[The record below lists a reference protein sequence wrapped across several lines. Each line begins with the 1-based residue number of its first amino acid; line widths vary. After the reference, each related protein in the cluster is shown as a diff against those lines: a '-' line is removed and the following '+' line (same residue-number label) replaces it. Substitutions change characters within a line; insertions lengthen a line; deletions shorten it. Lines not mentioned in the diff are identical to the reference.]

1 MKENN
6 FRNDFYFLEN
16 EDSDILLHIPSSSIF
31 QITDNELSKKMRDF
45 FISQNSQSAV
55 NQILRDI
62 SNEKE
67 EKFNCL
73 DCNSLKQIST
83 EAKDFSIG
91 KLSLVLTSDCNLRCE
106 YCYANFGMY
115 DYEKRSNFTKE
126 KLYDGL
132 NYLVSNFKEIKVI
145 QFFGGEP
152 SLCTKQIE
160 FVVNFFAQK
169 KKEGNISKLP
179 IFGIVTNCVILPQKL
194 LQIYKQYDFAITIS
208 LDGPQEIND
217 RLRYDIREKGH
228 YKDIVN
234 NYQLLIESGIKNIG
248 FECTYTN
255 EHINRGISY
264 SDLARFF
271 FETFG
276 SQATHIVPVN
286 IDIDNELSVLKNVD
300 KYREYVRDIVNLTF
314 AQVTTGEKVTSISLV
329 LGILFRLINQIQEPR
344 ICPAGIQTFSLSHDN
359 QLSPCFMY
367 TSQDETAY
375 GYVGED
381 PNEIVKKAISFDNQV
396 NNKLKSNDCMICP
409 ARTVC
414 SSCLGGFVI
423 NKDNIEL
430 TNPVFCQTI
439 NEILKQSLINIGLL
453 KSNPE
458 AWSSFQSN
466 LRRAI

>member
-1 MKENN
+1 MKEENL
-6 FRNDFYFLEN
+6 RNAFYFLEN

-31 QITDNELSKKMRDF
+31 RITDSELSQKMRDF
-45 FISQNSQSAV
+45 FISKNYQSV
-55 NQILRDI
+55 IDQMLRDI
-62 SNEKE
+62 CSDKE
-67 EKFNCL
+67 EKLNCL
-73 DCNSLKQIST
+73 ECSVLEQIGT

-115 DYEKRSNFTKE
+115 DYEKRNNFTEE
-126 KLYDGL
+126 KLYEGL

-160 FVVNFFAQK
+160 FVVNFFSQK
-169 KKEGNISKLP
+169 KKDGIIPKVP
-179 IFGIVTNCVILPQKL
+179 VFGIVTNGVLLPQKL
-194 LQIYKQYDFAITIS
+194 LQLYKDHDFAITIS

-217 RLRYDIREKGH
+217 RLRYDVREKGH
-228 YKDIVN
+228 YEDVIN
-234 NYQLLIESGIKNIG
+234 NYQQLIESGIRNIG

-271 FETFG
+271 FATFG

-286 IDIDNELSVLKNVD
+286 IDVDHELSVFKNID
-300 KYREYVRDIVNLTF
+300 KYKEYVREIVNLTF
-314 AQVTTGEKVTSISLV
+314 TQITTGEKVTSISLV
-329 LGILFRLINQIQEPR
+329 LGILFRLINQIQESR

-367 TSQDETAY
+367 TSRDEIAY
-375 GYVGED
+375 GYAGEN
-381 PNEIVKKAISFDNQV
+381 PNEIVRKATAFDAQV
-396 NNKLKSNDCMICP
+396 NNKLKSRNCLNCP

-414 SSCLGGFVI
+414 SSCLGGFEI
-423 NKDNIEL
+423 SKDNLEL

-453 KSNPE
+453 KSNSE